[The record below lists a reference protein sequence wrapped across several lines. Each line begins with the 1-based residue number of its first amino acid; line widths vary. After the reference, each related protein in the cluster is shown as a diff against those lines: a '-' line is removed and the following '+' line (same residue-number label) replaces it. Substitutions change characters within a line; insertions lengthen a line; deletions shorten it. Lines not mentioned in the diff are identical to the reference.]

1 MNKYNIECF
10 TKMCQENWH
19 TRKCNNN
26 VVKPPLLVT
35 FKKNQ
40 SALPWYSVD
49 SLVWR
54 LKREHE
60 QLI

>member
-19 TRKCNNN
+19 IRKCNNN

-35 FKKNQ
+35 FKTINQ
-40 SALPWYSVD
+40 HYLGIV
-49 SLVWR
+49 
-54 LKREHE
+54 
-60 QLI
+60 LIV